1 MLLDRPPRVGGGL
14 TPLTVALAPVPVAL
28 ADPSRAVGGRKC

>member
-1 MLLDRPPRVGGGL
+1 MLLDRPASVGGGL

-28 ADPSRAVGGRKC
+28 ADPSCAVSGRKR